1 MVLICVAAILCIA
14 AFNGMKKGAIR
25 MAASLV
31 AMIITIAVTTFASP
45 KVSEKVK
52 NDTDMNERITQSIYE
67 NIIEITVHH
76 FLLKY
81 EIYCIHI
88 HFIKTATGR

>member
-31 AMIITIAVTTFASP
+31 AMIITIAVTTF
-45 KVSEKVK
+45 VRLDYLQFCD
-52 NDTDMNERITQSIYE
+52 NQS
-67 NIIEITVHH
+67 
-76 FLLKY
+76 
-81 EIYCIHI
+81 
-88 HFIKTATGR
+88 